1 MADTYV
7 STTNA
12 CKMCT
17 PMGAALVFKGIE
29 KAVPFLHGSQGC
41 ATYMRRYIISHY
53 REPVDI
59 ASSALGE
66 KSAVYGGGPNL
77 KKGILNVMRKYDA
90 ALVGVAT
97 TCLTET
103 IGDDV
108 GRYLNEFREE
118 FSDLPLPELVHVSTP
133 SYSGTHMEGWYHAV
147 RALVDQIVRDKAP
160 AHGGV
165 NLLPGFLSPA
175 DYRFLKNLGI
185 RAGVPFTLL
194 PDLSETMDG
203 VIWDDYHSL
212 PDGGTPVAA
221 IRGMSGAAGTIE
233 FGMSGGMSESAA
245 GVLERKFG
253 VPAGRT
259 LMPIGLRATDSF
271 MDLLAE
277 FGNCDLPAKDAFDRG
292 RLLDAMV
299 DGHKYIFG
307 KRAVVYG
314 EEDFVVALCS
324 FLGEIGVQPVL
335 AATGTQSDRFEKKI
349 IEVLG
354 DVCLHM
360 PVVRSGADFK
370 DIEDEAAELAPD
382 LLVGHSKGQKHS
394 AHPGRFPHPRSL
406 RRPAHPACRLR
417 GGSVPVRQTGQ
428 CGAGKESGRVPGRV
442 WVFVGGVFCGRPAGR
457 TGHPGSATSKP
468 PKTRLSLVAHSQ
480 DRHCGRSAPIHLS
493 SGRNSA
499 IHLWFSS
506 AS

>member
-133 SYSGTHMEGWYHAV
+133 SYSGTHMEGWFYAV

-175 DYRFLKNLGI
+175 DYRFLKDLGI

-277 FGNCDLPAKDAFDRG
+277 FGDCDLPAKDAFDRG

-382 LLVGHSKGQKHS
+382 LLVGHSKGYKLARAKNIPLIRVGFPIHD
-394 AHPGRFPHPRSL
+394 RF
-406 RRPAHPACRLR
+406 
-417 GGSVPVRQTGQ
+417 GGQRILHVGYE
-428 CGAGKESGRVPGRV
+428 GA
-442 WVFVGGVFCGRPAGR
+442 
-457 TGHPGSATSKP
+457 
-468 PKTRLSLVAHSQ
+468 LSLYDKLVNAVLEKSQ
-480 DRHCGRSAPIHLS
+480 DECPVGYGYL
-493 SGRNSA
+493 
-499 IHLWFSS
+499 
-506 AS
+506 